1 MSSSQLSLSATS
13 ASSLCLPIKSAKPLN
28 QDLLLNFGF
37 DSNLLNLFSSQSFFF
52 LKKSVFRKINS
63 ANAVEQI
70 SPSTAS
76 LLLSNQ
82 NKEAEDV
89 ELYREDDEEYMP
101 SFIND
106 KVTHFVNKENNF
118 YSTEENKTTIE
129 KQVIKAYMS
138 KHKSKFYRI
147 YQNNSVETVQSNKY
161 KMFHKCNYPN
171 CGRTFSS
178 SGWLRAHFDE
188 HLKDLSHSK
197 YTLLFERF
205 VLKK

>member
-13 ASSLCLPIKSAKPLN
+13 ASWLCLPCKSAKPPS
-28 QDLLLNFGF
+28 QDVRLNFGF
-37 DSNLLNLFSSQSFFF
+37 DSNFINLFSSQSILI
-52 LKKSVFRKINS
+52 LKKSAFRKINS
-63 ANAVEQI
+63 ANAVERI

-106 KVTHFVNKENNF
+106 KVSHYVNKETNF
-118 YSTEENKTTIE
+118 YSTEEKKTNID

-147 YQNNSVETVQSNKY
+147 YQNN
-161 KMFHKCNYPN
+161 
-171 CGRTFSS
+171 
-178 SGWLRAHFDE
+178 
-188 HLKDLSHSK
+188 
-197 YTLLFERF
+197 
-205 VLKK
+205 

>member
-52 LKKSVFRKINS
+52 LKKSAFRKINS

-147 YQNNSVETVQSNKY
+147 YQNNSVETVQCNKY
-161 KMFHKCNYPN
+161 KMFHIESQQENTKCNN
-171 CGRTFSS
+171 
-178 SGWLRAHFDE
+178 
-188 HLKDLSHSK
+188 
-197 YTLLFERF
+197 F
-205 VLKK
+205 VINNDV

>member
-13 ASSLCLPIKSAKPLN
+13 TSSLSLPIKSTKTSP
-28 QDLLLNFGF
+28 QDILFNFGF
-37 DSNLLNLFSSQSFFF
+37 DSNLFDLFASSSVFF
-52 LKKSVFRKINS
+52 LKKSAFRKINS
-63 ANAVEQI
+63 ENAVERI

-89 ELYREDDEEYMP
+89 ELYREDDEEYIP

-106 KVTHFVNKENNF
+106 KVTQFVNKETNF
-118 YSTEENKTTIE
+118 YSTEEKKSNIE
-129 KQVIKAYMS
+129 KQVIRAYMS

-147 YQNNSVETVQSNKY
+147 YQNNSVESEQCNKY
-161 KMFHKCNYPN
+161 KMFHKCNYPH